1 MVHSV
6 NEYIPGAR
14 SGCGCAHN
22 GTRLRASTPEMT
34 EVNSTS
40 NERLLKP
47 EGPDRRIIDPYKHT
61 LGLDD
66 SGRISMSGP
75 KTAAFHKHNAG
86 TSFGG
91 GPTEAKI
98 SFRSLPTSRVETRLT
113 RTLLTRIQDPKL
125 ADRRWEGMQLV
136 PLGLPPSFGP
146 GVVTVMMRGASI
158 INPGRSSSKVS
169 SQVRCCDSS

>member
-113 RTLLTRIQDPKL
+113 RTLLTRIQDQAKYQAKCDAATHPDQARGNASKRL
-125 ADRRWEGMQLV
+125 ARKTTKQKS
-136 PLGLPPSFGP
+136 PQ
-146 GVVTVMMRGASI
+146 
-158 INPGRSSSKVS
+158 
-169 SQVRCCDSS
+169 QV